1 MGTGG
6 RLVIPGVSVII
17 PTVAP
22 RANMLQRA
30 LASVTAQTL
39 QPDAVI
45 VQEDTER
52 EGAAA
57 TRQRAQDRVETEYTC
72 PLDDDD
78 ELHPVHLEHL
88 LAEAQRTDADLV
100 FPWYEVC
107 GGADPMPEA
116 FGRNWDDYLNEFGP
130 YQFPVTFLARTEVI
144 RAAGGWEPMP
154 EGQRLAA
161 QPGEDW
167 RLCLALVAMGAKI
180 VHLPEKTWIWN
191 HWGGNASGLPQRI
204 PWAN

>member
-1 MGTGG
+1 M
-6 RLVIPGVSVII
+6 IPGISVVI

-22 RANMLQRA
+22 RTTMLHRA
-30 LASVTAQTL
+30 LNSVTAQTL
-39 QPDAVI
+39 QPEVVI
-45 VQEDTER
+45 VQEDSDR
-52 EGAAA
+52 KGAAA
-57 TRQRAQDRVETEYTC
+57 TRQRAQDSVETEYTC

-78 ELHPVHLEHL
+78 ELLPMHTEHL
-88 LAEAQRTDADLV
+88 FAEAQRTDADLV
-100 FPWYEVC
+100 FPWYEVH
-107 GGADPMPEA
+107 GGGDPMPEA
-116 FGRNWDDYLNEFGP
+116 FGRDWEAYLTEFGP

-180 VHLPEKTWIWN
+180 VHLPEKTWIWHHHGQN
-191 HWGGNASGLPQRI
+191 TSGLPERVA
-204 PWAN
+204 WTNG